1 MTQRRPVLIVA
12 RVLFLAVLGL
22 APGGTAARAQDACP
36 LFPQPEAWV
45 VGSGPYDLLSAD
57 LDGDSHPDLVTA
69 NYAGDTVSVLRN
81 NGDGTFATQ
90 VEYAVGSNPC
100 AVTLVGADLAV
111 ANQGDDT
118 VSILPSNGDGTFAP
132 QVTYPVGPVPTA
144 IAGGDLNG
152 DGLPDLAVTSY
163 ESHTVSILLRNADGT
178 FAPQVTYAVGAEP
191 VSAAIGD
198 LDGDGHADLVVAN
211 YGVNGGG
218 DTVSVLHNLGDGTF
232 ASQAVWPAGTRPTRV
247 AIGDLDQDGDLD
259 LAIANEGAP
268 GADRGAVSLLRNNG
282 DGTFAPRV
290 YYPVG
295 TSPSAVTIGD
305 LDGPGAPGFPDL
317 VVTNSGTED
326 IWLLRNDGY
335 GLFAANGTY
344 PVARVPTAAALG
356 DFDGDGALDVAVTSF
371 GTASKP
377 GNMINVLVSNGD
389 GTFRAPETYGVGRG
403 PRSLAVADLDGDG
416 DPDLA
421 VANYTYDT
429 VSLRWN
435 DGNGRFPIH
444 DKYTVGDG
452 PVSVATAD
460 LNGDQAADLI
470 VANYDAGTVSVLLN
484 NGYGL
489 FVPPAAYAVGG
500 GPRSVALGDLDGDGH
515 PDIAVANEYSFN
527 VSVLRNNGD
536 GTFVAYGTYPVAGS
550 PRTVVLGDLDGD
562 GDSDLAVTNWSAAS
576 VSVLRNNGDGTF
588 APQVAYAAGR
598 TPSGLALGDLDGDGH
613 ADLVATNEYDD
624 TASVLHNNGD
634 GTFAPR
640 VVYGVGD
647 YPVAVTI
654 GDLDGD
660 GYPDLVVA
668 NQFAGTVSLL
678 ANNGD
683 GTFAG
688 QVPFGVGNNPR
699 MAAIGDLNG
708 DDRPD
713 LAVVDWGDSNVLVL
727 LNLRLYIH
735 ISAQPE
741 SQILFVGAAATL
753 HVIAAGGAPLA
764 FQWRRY
770 QGGQWVSLTD
780 DGRIAG
786 TTTDTLTINPC
797 ELTDTGLYDVV
808 IANECG
814 EVTSVAAA
822 LTVVIPGDLDYDTD
836 VDFDDY
842 QVFRAAFGRCA
853 GDASFNPLTDYDGDG
868 CTTLVDY
875 RIWLEYYQ
883 AAGGAPNGSPP
894 LTLPGDMNCDSAA
907 DFGDIKPFVL
917 YLSNFAAWQAA
928 YPGCDP
934 TNGDINGDGT
944 YGQESFGDINPFVA
958 LLAGR

>member
-259 LAIANEGAP
+259 LAIANDGAP

-282 DGTFAPRV
+282 DGTFALRV

-295 TSPSAVTIGD
+295 SSPSAVTIGD

-500 GPRSVALGDLDGDGH
+500 GPRSV
-515 PDIAVANEYSFN
+515 
-527 VSVLRNNGD
+527 
-536 GTFVAYGTYPVAGS
+536 
-550 PRTVVLGDLDGD
+550 
-562 GDSDLAVTNWSAAS
+562 
-576 VSVLRNNGDGTF
+576 
-588 APQVAYAAGR
+588 
-598 TPSGLALGDLDGDGH
+598 ALGDLDGDGH